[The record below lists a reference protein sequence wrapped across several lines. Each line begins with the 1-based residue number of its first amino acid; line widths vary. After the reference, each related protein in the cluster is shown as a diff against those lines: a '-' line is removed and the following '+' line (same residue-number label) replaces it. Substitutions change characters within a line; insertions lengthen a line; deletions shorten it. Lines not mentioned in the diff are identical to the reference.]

1 MTDDLSHKPVDAS
14 GQLPAA
20 GSANTA
26 PAEQPAAASPQSS
39 APAESA
45 KSEEATAASP
55 IPQASEVGRSP
66 AVVFLRRTAYVVLSA
81 AIMTVGLYGGYAV
94 LKNRAASEAAP
105 PLLEGIPFSSVLYSR
120 ENVLLRI
127 VPAADG
133 IFRVKTPLE
142 SIDPKLVEATI
153 AYEDRNFYKHPGFD
167 LLALIRSAASTYIG
181 GWRTGASTITMQLA
195 RMRLHLQ
202 TDTPDGK
209 LRQIWHAMRY
219 EAHYTKR
226 QILEAYLNLAPY
238 GSNVEGAEAAAAVW
252 FHKEASHLTPA
263 EVAALAVIPQNPV
276 KRRPYTQGSTPLDTA
291 RLRLARILVD
301 QGVYPPSAAAALRAP
316 LEVFGP
322 EHLPFLAPHYA
333 QTVLNRIV
341 GTPERSEPNA
351 DKTAFK
357 AGKLKGTLS
366 LDVQSAMEALVRETI
381 ARLSPWGV
389 KNAALSVVDARDR
402 SVLAMVGSANFFD
415 PSIQGEVNAWTAK
428 RSPGS
433 MLKPFTYALALDQG
447 LIHEKTVLIDSP
459 IAIGGWAPDNAD
471 GSFRGPLSAEDALV
485 LSRNI
490 PAVDLEKRLSPGLS
504 EFLRRAGV
512 ELPHDKN
519 WYGLSLVLGGAEIT
533 MADAA
538 KLYAMVAG
546 EGLLRPLRLLEAQ
559 ASPAEADVLS
569 REAQFVLRRML
580 ASRGESVTIRGARR
594 ELLYKTGTSNGWRD
608 AWTAGMVGPYVI
620 VVWLGD
626 FAGRPNPQLQGAHLA
641 APLFRA
647 AALRLGNIP
656 ALDWP
661 AAVSAQQ
668 EAEDKHLKVALEP
681 VCAATGDLDI
691 RLCSRRTNAWILPGR
706 TSVRDSGV
714 FREIWIDKETG
725 LRACGPGPGIERRV
739 WEFWPTHFQ
748 KVFLAAGIAKE
759 PPPPYTA
766 QCAERLGVPGGR
778 APVITSPKAGA
789 AIYSPAGFD
798 AARVLLAA
806 GADPDAAILYWYADG
821 AFLGA
826 RQVGKALEWSA
837 PAGTHEL
844 AVVDDLGRTST
855 MRLTI
860 RRR

>member
-1 MTDDLSHKPVDAS
+1 
-14 GQLPAA
+14 
-20 GSANTA
+20 
-26 PAEQPAAASPQSS
+26 
-39 APAESA
+39 
-45 KSEEATAASP
+45 
-55 IPQASEVGRSP
+55 
-66 AVVFLRRTAYVVLSA
+66 
-81 AIMTVGLYGGYAV
+81 
-94 LKNRAASEAAP
+94 
-105 PLLEGIPFSSVLYSR
+105 
-120 ENVLLRI
+120 
-127 VPAADG
+127 
-133 IFRVKTPLE
+133 
-142 SIDPKLVEATI
+142 
-153 AYEDRNFYKHPGFD
+153 
-167 LLALIRSAASTYIG
+167 
-181 GWRTGASTITMQLA
+181 
-195 RMRLHLQ
+195 
-202 TDTPDGK
+202 
-209 LRQIWHAMRY
+209 
-219 EAHYTKR
+219 
-226 QILEAYLNLAPY
+226 
-238 GSNVEGAEAAAAVW
+238 
-252 FHKEASHLTPA
+252 
-263 EVAALAVIPQNPV
+263 
-276 KRRPYTQGSTPLDTA
+276 
-291 RLRLARILVD
+291 
-301 QGVYPPSAAAALRAP
+301 
-316 LEVFGP
+316 
-322 EHLPFLAPHYA
+322 
-333 QTVLNRIV
+333 
-341 GTPERSEPNA
+341 
-351 DKTAFK
+351 
-357 AGKLKGTLS
+357 
-366 LDVQSAMEALVRETI
+366 
-381 ARLSPWGV
+381 
-389 KNAALSVVDARDR
+389 
-402 SVLAMVGSANFFD
+402 
-415 PSIQGEVNAWTAK
+415 
-428 RSPGS
+428 

-490 PAVDLEKRLSPGLS
+490 PAVDLEKRLSPGLY
-504 EFLRRAGV
+504 EFLKRAGV

-691 RLCSRRTNAWILPGR
+691 RLCSRRINAWILPGR

-714 FREIWIDKETG
+714 FREIWIDQETG

-826 RQVGKALEWSA
+826 RRVGKALEWSA

>member
-1 MTDDLSHKPVDAS
+1 MAQTKRILVFVLVLVLCI
-14 GQLPAA
+14 GLTVPAMAEDIIGAQYEKTA
-20 GSANTA
+20 GYVAKTV
-26 PAEQPAAASPQSS
+26 ASPGFGS
-39 APAESA
+39 
-45 KSEEATAASP
+45 
-55 IPQASEVGRSP
+55 IGGDW
-66 AVVFLRRTAYVVLSA
+66 AVL
-81 AIMTVGLYGGYAV
+81 GLARGGYGVKSGYFEGYYERLESYVKSCEGV
-94 LKNRAASEAAP
+94 LHKRKYTE
-105 PLLEGIPFSSVLYSR
+105 YSR
-120 ENVLLRI
+120 VALAVTAIGKDARDVAGYNLLLPLGDYEKT
-127 VPAADG
+127 VYQGVNGA
-133 IFRVKTPLE
+133 IF
-142 SIDPKLVEATI
+142 A
-153 AYEDRNFYKHPGFD
+153 
-167 LLALIRSAASTYIG
+167 LLALDAGQYEVPVNTDAKTQATRELYVQKILGSQLSDG
-181 GWRTGASTITMQLA
+181 GWNIAGTAADADLTAMALQALAGYTAQASVKTA
-195 RMRLHLQ
+195 
-202 TDTPDGK
+202 
-209 LRQIWHAMRY
+209 
-219 EAHYTKR
+219 
-226 QILEAYLNLAPY
+226 
-238 GSNVEGAEAAAAVW
+238 VEKG
-252 FHKEASHLTPA
+252 
-263 EVAALAVIPQNPV
+263 VAALSKI
-276 KRRPYTQGSTPLDTA
+276 QGADGGFSTGGAETCESNAQVLVA
-291 RLRLARILVD
+291 LAELGI
-301 QGVYPPSAAAALRAP
+301 
-316 LEVFGP
+316 
-322 EHLPFLAPHYA
+322 
-333 QTVLNRIV
+333 
-341 GTPERSEPNA
+341 
-351 DKTAFK
+351 
-357 AGKLKGTLS
+357 S
-366 LDVQSAMEALVRETI
+366 LDDSRF
-381 ARLSPWGV
+381 V
-389 KNAALSVVDARDR
+389 KNGNTALDA
-402 SVLAMVGSANFFD
+402 L
-415 PSIQGEVNAWTAK
+415 
-428 RSPGS
+428 
-433 MLKPFTYALALDQG
+433 LTYA
-447 LIHEKTVLIDSP
+447 
-459 IAIGGWAPDNAD
+459 NAD

-490 PAVDLEKRLSPGLS
+490 PAVDLEKRLSPGLY
-504 EFLRRAGV
+504 EFLKRAGV

-681 VCAATGDLDI
+681 VCAATGDLNI

-826 RQVGKALEWSA
+826 RRVGKALEWSA

>member
-1 MTDDLSHKPVDAS
+1 MRSFRPYFSLGKCFLA
-14 GQLPAA
+14 LA
-20 GSANTA
+20 GSAILA
-26 PAEQPAAASPQSS
+26 
-39 APAESA
+39 
-45 KSEEATAASP
+45 
-55 IPQASEVGRSP
+55 
-66 AVVFLRRTAYVVLSA
+66 F
-81 AIMTVGLYGGYAV
+81 GLYNVHSFSNVTEGGV
-94 LKNRAASEAAP
+94 LGMTLLLHHWFGLSPSISGLVLNAAC
-105 PLLEGIPFSSVLYSR
+105 
-120 ENVLLRI
+120 
-127 VPAADG
+127 
-133 IFRVKTPLE
+133 
-142 SIDPKLVEATI
+142 
-153 AYEDRNFYKHPGFD
+153 
-167 LLALIRSAASTYIG
+167 YIG

-276 KRRPYTQGSTPLDTA
+276 KRRPYPQGSTPLDTA
-291 RLRLARILVD
+291 RLRLARILVE

-351 DKTAFK
+351 DETAFK

-490 PAVDLEKRLSPGLS
+490 PAVDLEKRLSPGLY
-504 EFLRRAGV
+504 EFLKRAGI

-533 MADAA
+533 MAEAA

-580 ASRGESVTIRGARR
+580 ASRGESVTIRGASR

-661 AAVSAQQ
+661 TVVSAQQ
-668 EAEDKHLKVALEP
+668 EAGDKHLKVALEP

-826 RQVGKALEWSA
+826 RRVGKALEWSA